1 MAVDASGKV
10 PWGVLRGPQVL
21 TAYLLGLVLIF
32 VGERLVGGQST
43 TRWILSGIG
52 AAMVLVAVL
61 LLLIAWK
68 RSDQGRGRVEG
79 LAALLSLGGLL
90 ALVLYLLG
98 SDLVMGPAPVTRAKD
113 AGVGLRQVLWAA
125 WPVLMTLSLVPLIF
139 VQVSAA
145 SMTRGRGV
153 EVSRVRASALSGAMT
168 AALLGTLF
176 FVNAIA
182 THEDVSKDLSY
193 FKTTTP
199 SDATREMVTGL
210 DADTQAILFF
220 PEYNDVLQEVRPY
233 FKELDGL
240 SERLSV
246 KEVDRALEPDL
257 AKEHR
262 ASRDGAVVLLRG
274 KSRQKIDVGTSLDRA
289 KRKLKKLDSEVQKA
303 LLKLNR
309 RKQTV
314 YTISGHG
321 ERGADRMEGD
331 DRSRLGELRKILR
344 LNNLTVKNLGPVE
357 GLASE
362 VPADA
367 AMLLW
372 TDPTR
377 PLFPGEGDSLR
388 AYLEQGG
395 RMLITLDPQSQAVPT
410 GLLEFLGLSYSTD
423 TLAHDHKYI
432 PLSRS
437 PADRYNLVTNAFSH
451 HAASTTVSRYS
462 RHLPVLFPRAG
473 FLDKVKKT
481 DKKVTFIVRTLSMTW
496 PDKNADMTRSED
508 ERGGVFNLAAAVSK
522 KIKVPEK
529 PEGKQEEVEK
539 KDRPS
544 SEKRSRAAKTAE
556 DKKKDA
562 KKKDDQPEMRVV
574 VFADTDVFADD
585 YLGLLR
591 VGPRGDPPNM
601 ILLADV
607 LGWLLEEKQIGG
619 VTASEEDVKIA
630 HTRAEDVFWFYAT
643 VFAVPLIILGVG
655 AGTRWGRG
663 RKRRTG

>member
-1 MAVDASGKV
+1 MAVGKPQKV
-10 PWGVLRGPQVL
+10 PLGVLRGPQVL
-21 TAYLLGLVLIF
+21 VAGLLGLVLIF

-43 TRWILSGIG
+43 TRWVLSGVG
-52 AAMVLVAVL
+52 AAAVL
-61 LLLIAWK
+61 IACLLFLLAWK
-68 RSDQGRGRVEG
+68 RSEGEHRRIEG
-79 LAALLSLGGLL
+79 LALLLSLGGLL
-90 ALVLYLLG
+90 ALLLYLLG

-113 AGVGLRQVLWAA
+113 APVGLREVLWVA
-125 WPVLMTLSLVPLIF
+125 WPVLMALSLLPLIF
-139 VQVSAA
+139 IQVSAA

-153 EVSRVRASALSGAMT
+153 EASRVRASALSGAMS
-168 AALLGTLF
+168 ASLLCTLF
-176 FVNAIA
+176 FINAIA
-182 THEDVSKDLSY
+182 THKDVNRDLSY

-199 SDATREMVTGL
+199 SDATREMIIGL

-240 SERLSV
+240 SERLAVS
-246 KEVDRALEPDL
+246 EVDRALEPDL

-262 ASRDGAVVLLRG
+262 ASRDGTVMLVRG
-274 KSRQKIDVGTSLDRA
+274 KSTQKIDVGTSLDRA
-289 KRKLKKLDSEVQKA
+289 KRNLKKLDSEFQKA

-314 YTISGHG
+314 YMLSGHG
-321 ERGADRMEGD
+321 ERGADRVEGD
-331 DRSRLGELRKILR
+331 ERSKLGELKKILR

-362 VPADA
+362 VPGDA

-372 TDPTR
+372 TDPVR
-377 PLFPGEGDSLR
+377 PLFPGEADSLR
-388 AYLEQGG
+388 AYLERGG
-395 RMLITLDPQSQAVPT
+395 RMLITLDPQSPAAP
-410 GLLEFLGLSYSTD
+410 GELLEFLGLGYSTD

-451 HAASTTVSRYS
+451 HAASATVSRYS
-462 RHLPVLFPRAG
+462 RHLPVLFSRAG
-473 FLDKVKKT
+473 SLDKAGKT
-481 DKKVTFIVRTLSMTW
+481 DKQITFIVRTLAMTW
-496 PDKNADMTRSED
+496 PDKNADMTRNPD
-508 ERGGVFNLAAAVSK
+508 EQGGVFNLAAAVSV
-522 KIKVPEK
+522 KIKVPEEPGDR
-529 PEGKQEEVEK
+529 PEEAKQEETGGKKPEK
-539 KDRPS
+539 
-544 SEKRSRAAKTAE
+544 EKPG
-556 DKKKDA
+556 
-562 KKKDDQPEMRVV
+562 KKKDDPPEMRVV

-585 YLGLLR
+585 YLGLVR
-591 VGPRGDPPNM
+591 VGPRGDPPNL

-619 VTASEEDVKIA
+619 VSTSEEDVKIA
-630 HTRAEDVFWFYAT
+630 HTRAEDVIWFYAT

-663 RKRRTG
+663 RKRRAGR